1 MPQDL
6 DTIIRG
12 GTVVTT
18 GVEAK
23 VDVGIAGGRIV
34 QLGGSM
40 SSRTEIDATDRYVL
54 PGGVDAHVHL
64 TAPGTEPG
72 SWHWVD
78 DFVTGTR
85 AAAAGGITT
94 VGNMSFPRRGE
105 QMKAGLARDL
115 QDAEANAIIDYF
127 HHPVLMDPSD
137 EGIDQIEELAAEGHP
152 SIKIFLSFGR
162 FDRDV
167 NGYLRAMTA
176 AAAAGSIV
184 LLHCEDRAILHCCGA
199 ALSAAGQTD
208 PRHFPDTRPVEAAR
222 IATER
227 AVAYCATTGAATYVV
242 HLSSR
247 PALDACR
254 AGRARDLP
262 LYVETRPIYLHLN
275 ADRFEES
282 DGAKYAGAPPLRTD
296 SDREA
301 LWAGLRDGTVATVCT
316 DHAPWTLAEKLDPT
330 LTAQDLRQ
338 GMAELETMLPVLW
351 SEGVASGR
359 ISVAR
364 FVEVTSTNA
373 ARLFGLY
380 PRKGTIAPGAD
391 ADIVIWNTDETR
403 IIDGSTMQSRAGYSP
418 YDGWTVR
425 GWPDLTMSRGEIVA
439 SGTEIS
445 GTPGRGRLVSRSR
458 FRRP

>member
-199 ALSAAGQTD
+199 ELSAAGQTD
-208 PRHFPDTRPVEAAR
+208 PRHFPDTRPVEAER